1 LAGGF
6 VDSDHRKE
14 SHGHV
19 SWSWRGGTI
28 PPPHPYDERSPAKST
43 IVAPPGHCLRHDR
56 EHYLIAGASMNT
68 KPQSLV
74 DQFVATVGLS
84 RHAFAAVVVLLLAL
98 LLATA
103 VFSQGG
109 VAMVGPRGLW
119 KMGLEPTLIVYIL
132 GIYPWLQRR
141 YAQVIDALRPLS
153 SQPEIADEVYAAN
166 RRGELIALF
175 LGAAFSLWVTSSW
188 RIEGTWI
195 RLYLVTANIVLF
207 SLMALAIYDGLA
219 RTRRL
224 TRMVRAGLQLDLFD
238 RQLLAPMARW
248 GQTVAL
254 TFVGGICLS
263 LIFQSYETLHSVR
276 SLVIYSILIVVSL
289 TLFFTSVWS
298 IHEALVAAQQR
309 ELAVVHQ
316 HWLLARSELKRKLA
330 EGGQDDI
337 AGLYNPMVVL
347 GAYESQVLAASTWPF
362 NPKIVKEVLA
372 SLVAPFLIYGLK
384 IAVGR
389 LSGGN

>member
-1 LAGGF
+1 
-6 VDSDHRKE
+6 
-14 SHGHV
+14 
-19 SWSWRGGTI
+19 
-28 PPPHPYDERSPAKST
+28 
-43 IVAPPGHCLRHDR
+43 
-56 EHYLIAGASMNT
+56 MNT

-74 DQFVATVGLS
+74 DQLLDHAGLPRFAFVAIVVG
-84 RHAFAAVVVLLLAL
+84 LLAL
-98 LLATA
+98 LWASAVFTQGGLAT
-103 VFSQGG
+103 
-109 VAMVGPRGLW
+109 VGPRGLW
-119 KMGLEPTLIVYIL
+119 KMGLEPTLIIYIL

-141 YAQVIDALRPLS
+141 FALAIDALRSLS
-153 SQPEIADEVYAAN
+153 SQPDIIDAVHARN
-166 RRGELIALF
+166 RRGELIAML

-188 RIEGTWI
+188 RIEAAWM
-195 RLYLVTANIVLF
+195 RVYLITANIVLF
-207 SLMALAIYDGLA
+207 SLMALAIYDGVE

-224 TRMVRAGLQLDLFD
+224 ARLVRAGLQLDLFD
-238 RQLLAPMARW
+238 RQLLTPMARW

-276 SLVIYSILIVVSL
+276 SLVIYSILIGVSL

-298 IHEALVAAQQR
+298 IHIALIAAQQR

-316 HWLLARSELKRKLA
+316 HWLLARDELKRKLA
-330 EGGQDDI
+330 EGEPTDV

-372 SLVAPFLIYGLK
+372 SLVMPFLIYGVK
-384 IAVGR
+384 IALGR
-389 LSGGN
+389 LSGSN

>member
-1 LAGGF
+1 
-6 VDSDHRKE
+6 
-14 SHGHV
+14 
-19 SWSWRGGTI
+19 
-28 PPPHPYDERSPAKST
+28 
-43 IVAPPGHCLRHDR
+43 
-56 EHYLIAGASMNT
+56 MNT

-74 DQFVATVGLS
+74 DQIVAHEGLS
-84 RHAFAAVVVLLLAL
+84 RFAVVAVVVLLLAL
-98 LLATA
+98 LLASA
-103 VFSQGG
+103 VLSNGG
-109 VAMVGPRGLW
+109 LAVVGPRGLW

-141 YAQVIDALRPLS
+141 FALAIEALRPLC
-153 SQPEIADEVYAAN
+153 SQPGMVDEVHARN
-166 RRGELIALF
+166 RRGEWIAMLV
-175 LGAAFSLWVTSSW
+175 GAAFSLWVTSSW
-188 RIEGTWI
+188 RIDAAWV

-207 SLMALAIYDGLA
+207 SLMALAIYDGLE

-224 TRMVRAGLQLDLFD
+224 ARVIRGGLQLDLFD

-263 LIFQSYETLHSVR
+263 LIFQSYETLHSIR
-276 SLVIYSILIVVSL
+276 SLVIYSILIGVSL

-298 IHEALVAAQQR
+298 IHMALVAAQQR

-316 HWLLARSELKRKLA
+316 HWVRARSELRRKLA
-330 EGGQDDI
+330 EGDQGDV
-337 AGLYNPMVVL
+337 AALYNPMVVL

-372 SLVAPFLIYGLK
+372 SLGAPFLIYGLR
-384 IAVGR
+384 IAIGR
-389 LSGGN
+389 LSGSD

>member
-1 LAGGF
+1 
-6 VDSDHRKE
+6 
-14 SHGHV
+14 
-19 SWSWRGGTI
+19 
-28 PPPHPYDERSPAKST
+28 
-43 IVAPPGHCLRHDR
+43 
-56 EHYLIAGASMNT
+56 MNT

-74 DQFVATVGLS
+74 DQFVAYVGLS

-98 LLATA
+98 LLASA

-109 VAMVGPRGLW
+109 LATVGPRGLW
-119 KMGLEPTLIVYIL
+119 KLGLEPTMIAYIL

-141 YAQVIDALRPLS
+141 STLAIDALRPLCS
-153 SQPEIADEVYAAN
+153 RPEIVDEIYVAN
-166 RRGELIALF
+166 RRGELIALL

-188 RIEGTWI
+188 LMEGAWM
-195 RLYLVTANIVLF
+195 RLYLITANIVLF
-207 SLMALAIYDGLA
+207 SLMALAIYDGLQ

-224 TRMVRAGLQLDLFD
+224 TRMVRAGLKLDLFD

-248 GQTVAL
+248 GQTIAL

-263 LIFQSYETLHSVR
+263 LVFQSYETLHSVR

-298 IHEALVAAQQR
+298 IHKALIVAQQS

-316 HWLLARSELKRKLA
+316 HWLLARSELKRRLA
-330 EGGQDDI
+330 EGVQTDI
-337 AGLYNPMVVL
+337 AGLYNPLVVL
-347 GAYESQVLAASTWPF
+347 SAYESQVLAASTWPF

-384 IAVGR
+384 IAIGR
-389 LSGGN
+389 LSGSN

>member
-1 LAGGF
+1 
-6 VDSDHRKE
+6 
-14 SHGHV
+14 
-19 SWSWRGGTI
+19 
-28 PPPHPYDERSPAKST
+28 
-43 IVAPPGHCLRHDR
+43 
-56 EHYLIAGASMNT
+56 MNT

-74 DQFVATVGLS
+74 DRLVANAGLS
-84 RHAFAAVVVLLLAL
+84 RHTFSAVVVLLLAL
-98 LLATA
+98 LFASA

-109 VAMVGPRGLW
+109 LATVGSRGLW
-119 KMGLEPTLIVYIL
+119 NMGLEPTLIIYIL
-132 GIYPWLQRR
+132 AIHPWLQRR
-141 YAQVIDALRPLS
+141 FALAIDALRPLA
-153 SQPEIADEVYAAN
+153 SQPDIIDAVHARS
-166 RRGELIALF
+166 RRGEWIAML
-175 LGAAFSLWVTSSW
+175 LGAAFSLWVTGLW
-188 RIEGTWI
+188 QIDAVWM

-207 SLMALAIYDGLA
+207 SLMALSIYDGLD

-224 TRMVRAGLQLDLFD
+224 ARAVRAGMRLDLFD

-263 LIFQSYETLHSVR
+263 LVFQSYATLHSVR
-276 SLVIYSILIVVSL
+276 SLVIYSIMIFVSL

-316 HWLLARSELKRKLA
+316 HWLLARRELKRKLA
-330 EGGQDDI
+330 EGGQDDVI
-337 AGLYNPMVVL
+337 GLYNPTVVL

-372 SLVAPFLIYGLK
+372 SVVAPFLIYGLK
-384 IAVGR
+384 IAIGR

>member
-1 LAGGF
+1 
-6 VDSDHRKE
+6 
-14 SHGHV
+14 
-19 SWSWRGGTI
+19 
-28 PPPHPYDERSPAKST
+28 
-43 IVAPPGHCLRHDR
+43 LRHDR
-56 EHYLIAGASMNT
+56 EHHSIAGASMNT
-68 KPQSLV
+68 KPQSLL
-74 DQFVATVGLS
+74 DQFVAYVGLS
-84 RHAFAAVVVLLLAL
+84 RHAFAAVVAILLAL
-98 LLATA
+98 LLASA

-109 VAMVGPRGLW
+109 LAMVGPRGLW
-119 KMGLEPTLIVYIL
+119 KMGLEPTLIIYIL
-132 GIYPWLQRR
+132 GIYPWLQRCF
-141 YAQVIDALRPLS
+141 ALAIDALRPLS
-153 SQPEIADEVYAAN
+153 SQPEIVDEVYARN
-166 RRGELIALF
+166 RRGELIAML

-188 RIEGTWI
+188 RIEGAWM
-195 RLYLVTANIVLF
+195 RLYLLTANIVLF
-207 SLMALAIYDGLA
+207 SLMALSIYDGLE

-224 TRMVRAGLQLDLFD
+224 ARVVRAGLQLDLFD

-276 SLVIYSILIVVSL
+276 SLVIYSVLIVVSL

-298 IHEALVAAQQR
+298 IHQALVAAQQR
-309 ELAVVHQ
+309 ELAIVHQ
-316 HWLLARSELKRKLA
+316 HWSLARSELKRKLA
-330 EGGQDDI
+330 EGGQNDV

-362 NPKIVKEVLA
+362 NPKIVKEVMA

-389 LSGGN
+389 LSGSN